1 MTISN
6 ERNTVNY
13 FHSKNQSKDMS
24 TFSKF
29 DTSNLKMASKTFYG
43 SKTRNPSIL

>member
-29 DTSNLKMASKTFYG
+29 DTSFDNIKF
-43 SKTRNPSIL
+43 PD